1 MTGTRVRP
9 SAGPSTSLVPGIHV
23 FAAWQHLN
31 VEGLAKPGHDA
42 FGWVPASAGTNG
54 TQVVRRNYFAA
65 SPFWQA
71 AQTFAGVA
79 GMSMWSAAPLG
90 IALEIAFITAA
101 IAAVVPASPVPFTP
115 NGLLVAGTECTASR
129 NSTGIWWARGMP

>member
-1 MTGTRVRP
+1 M
-9 SAGPSTSLVPGIHV
+9 
-23 FAAWQHLN
+23 
-31 VEGLAKPGHDA
+31 
-42 FGWVPASAGTNG
+42 AGTSPAMGPRFRGDERSWSGLFLN
-54 TQVVRRNYFAA
+54 QVVRPNYFAA
-65 SPFWQA
+65 KPRWQA
-71 AQTFAGVA
+71 AQIFAGVA

-129 NSTGIWWARGMP
+129 NSTGIW

>member
-1 MTGTRVRP
+1 MRKGVDGRD
-9 SAGPSTSLVPGIHV
+9 
-23 FAAWQHLN
+23 
-31 VEGLAKPGHDA
+31 KPGHDFFA
-42 FGWVPASAGTNG
+42 GSPLPRGRTESDRPASSNQIA
-54 TQVVRRNYFAA
+54 RPSYFAA

-71 AQTFAGVA
+71 AQTFAEVA

-129 NSTGIWWARGMP
+129 NSTGIW